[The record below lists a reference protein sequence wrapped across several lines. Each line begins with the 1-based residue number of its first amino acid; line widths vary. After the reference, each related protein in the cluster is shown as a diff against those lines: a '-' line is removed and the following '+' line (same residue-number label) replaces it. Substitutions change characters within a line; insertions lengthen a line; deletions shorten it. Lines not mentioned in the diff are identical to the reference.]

1 MLSSVPK
8 QTKKSSASN
17 ATANKIGSIILPQV
31 RLVLQENKQKTWK
44 ETVQNFIL
52 KKMIFILKEQ
62 ETCETT
68 EKEETLWNVI
78 SEQFCR

>member
-8 QTKKSSASN
+8 QTKKSPVSK
-17 ATANKIGSIILPQV
+17 ATANKIGSITLPQV
-31 RLVLQENKQKTWK
+31 RIVLQENKRKTWK
-44 ETVQNFIL
+44 ETVQKF
-52 KKMIFILKEQ
+52 KKKYMIFIYKEQ

-78 SEQFCR
+78 NEQFCR